1 MAEYVVY
8 AVFVRAKA
16 GKEEELAN
24 RLRALVQA
32 SRSDAGVVI
41 YDLHQSAED
50 TASWFLYERYDSEEH
65 RKTHMEN
72 PVLRSFLADAA
83 RLVDG
88 GLDGRKFKLASE

>member
-1 MAEYVVY
+1 MTEYVVN
-8 AVFVRAKA
+8 AAFMRAKA

-50 TASWFLYERYDSEEH
+50 TASWFLYERYDSEGH

-72 PVLRSFLADAA
+72 PVLRSFIADAV
-83 RLVDG
+83 RLLDG
-88 GLDGRKFKLASE
+88 GLDVRKFKLVSE